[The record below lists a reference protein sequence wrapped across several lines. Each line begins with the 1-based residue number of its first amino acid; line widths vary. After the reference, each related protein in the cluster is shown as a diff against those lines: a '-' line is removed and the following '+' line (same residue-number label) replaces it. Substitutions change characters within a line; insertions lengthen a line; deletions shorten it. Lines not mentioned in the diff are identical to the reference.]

1 MMIYDVE
8 RYAKEPSMAVA
19 SIETGK
25 HYVWGNNCD
34 GWHLAASPNLS
45 VIQERVPSGSSEVR
59 HRHRRAEQF
68 FYVLNGTAT
77 LEVDGA
83 FHVLKPNEGFHVP
96 AGVPHTLS
104 NQHQQIL
111 EFLVVSTPPSH
122 GDREHA

>member
-1 MMIYDVE
+1 MNE
-8 RYAKEPSMAVA
+8 
-19 SIETGK
+19 IETGK

-45 VIQERVPSGSSEVR
+45 VIQERVPTGSSEVR
-59 HRHRRAEQF
+59 HRHRKAEQF
-68 FYVLNGTAT
+68 FYVLNGIAT

-83 FHVLKPNEGFHVP
+83 IHVLKSKEGFHVP

-104 NQHQQIL
+104 NQHQPIL